1 MTIGSIFGLHLS
13 TASLLLRLA
22 IGTLFMIHGYPKLT
36 AQRKGTGEWLK
47 SMGFSSGFAGFAGVV
62 EFFGGL
68 ALLLGVFTQIVAL
81 LSALWMLSTTWLAKG
96 KMKKKYFGGYE
107 LDITLMLAALA
118 LAMLGGGIYSLDF
131 LLGI

>member
-1 MTIGSIFGLHLS
+1 MIIGSIFGIHLS

-22 IGTLFMIHGYPKLT
+22 VGTLFMIHGYPKLT

-47 SMGFSSGFAGFAGVV
+47 SMGFSSGFSGFAGVV

-68 ALLLGVFTQIVAL
+68 ALLLGIFTQIVAL

>member
-1 MTIGSIFGLHLS
+1 MMIGSILGLHLS

-22 IGTLFMIHGYPKLT
+22 VSTLFMIHGYPKLT

-68 ALLLGVFTQIVAL
+68 ALLLGIFTQIVAV
-81 LSALWMLSTTWLAKG
+81 LSALWMLSTTWLAAG
-96 KMKKKYFGGYE
+96 KMKKKYYGGYE

>member
-1 MTIGSIFGLHLS
+1 MFQSRPARRMRAHFHL
-13 TASLLLRLA
+13 L
-22 IGTLFMIHGYPKLT
+22 
-36 AQRKGTGEWLK
+36 
-47 SMGFSSGFAGFAGVV
+47 SGGRFAAAHVAGFAGVV

-68 ALLLGVFTQIVAL
+68 ALLLGIFTQIVAL